1 MSQTFHV
8 LAAVVCIII
17 AIIAAVGAILVN
29 PWQWAVSALFIA
41 FSVYQ
46 IIQYANEN
54 KRNQ

>member
-1 MSQTFHV
+1 MSKAFHV
-8 LAAVVCIII
+8 LAAVVCIVL

-29 PWQWAVSALFIA
+29 SWQWAVSALFIVL
-41 FSVYQ
+41 SVYQ

>member
-1 MSQTFHV
+1 MSKTFHV
-8 LAAVVCIII
+8 LAAVVCMVL